1 MLQEPPSQY
10 QDTIRSC
17 HPFQQ
22 MNIAVHFVPFM
33 TEISPRA
40 GVASRLAI
48 TETAFNTNGDLCHSP
63 LHKTSLLLSLP
74 SLNDMLKLSEE
85 SRTIQEQVDIGT
97 VTVVRPSQDCLGK
110 HNALSEDNGSSRL
123 NRNQWT
129 VVAPSTQTK
138 HMCRFD

>member
-1 MLQEPPSQY
+1 
-10 QDTIRSC
+10 
-17 HPFQQ
+17 

-33 TEISPRA
+33 TEISSRA

-85 SRTIQEQVDIGT
+85 SRTIQEQVDKVNDSSEA
-97 VTVVRPSQDCLGK
+97 VTQRHCSRRRT
-110 HNALSEDNGSSRL
+110 ALSGDNGSSRL

-129 VVAPSTQTK
+129 VVVALEYTDQY
-138 HMCRFD
+138 MCQFD